1 MNANSTPPTQADPLK
16 PPINERTPVFSA
28 ASFHLVKPS
37 VTTGLL
43 LETGAWST
51 PVAVARQPENPAPR
65 SSLPEEKSAGSTWRR
80 HIGSARL
87 TWSKLSSG
95 ELERIEGDPAK
106 LSILLLR
113 HYSFDRRE
121 ADLQVKNFFHR
132 NRV

>member
-1 MNANSTPPTQADPLK
+1 MNANNTPPTRADTMQ
-16 PPINERTPVFSA
+16 PPIIERTPVFSTA
-28 ASFHLVKPS
+28 TFYPIKPPA
-37 VTTGLL
+37 TATALP
-43 LETGAWST
+43 ETGARPT
-51 PVAVARQPENPAPR
+51 PVATAGQQEEDR
-65 SSLPEEKSAGSTWRR
+65 SPVSTWRR

>member
-1 MNANSTPPTQADPLK
+1 MNANNIPPTPENTMK
-16 PPINERTPVFSA
+16 PPVIERTPVFSTATFYPIKPPATA
-28 ASFHLVKPS
+28 AA
-37 VTTGLL
+37 L
-43 LETGAWST
+43 LETGARST
-51 PVAVARQPENPAPR
+51 PVAAAGQQED
-65 SSLPEEKSAGSTWRR
+65 KSPVSTWRR

-95 ELERIEGDPAK
+95 ELERIEGNPAK

>member
-1 MNANSTPPTQADPLK
+1 MNANNTPPTRAAAMQ
-16 PPINERTPVFSA
+16 PPVIERTPVFSTAIFYPIKPPATA
-28 ASFHLVKPS
+28 ATLP
-37 VTTGLL
+37 
-43 LETGAWST
+43 ETGAWST
-51 PVAVARQPENPAPR
+51 PVAAAGQQED
-65 SSLPEEKSAGSTWRR
+65 KSPVSTWRR